1 GTQVGRLARGHAD
14 LVEVDDAPAQI
25 RGNGRDLI
33 ARALLLDG
41 GEEAGR
47 AGLEGGAL
55 RPRGQGGD
63 HGADPGRELHLLLVL
78 ALVEDLAVR
87 DRARIVEAQ
96 VVERVQD
103 RSERVRLV
111 GAGRGGG
118 EAGRQD
124 EDGGGGGEGG
134 RQR

>member
-1 GTQVGRLARGHAD
+1 
-14 LVEVDDAPAQI
+14 EVDDAPAQI

-47 AGLEGGAL
+47 AGLEGGA
-55 RPRGQGGD
+55 RRARGQGGD
-63 HGADPGRELHLLLVL
+63 HGGDPGRELHLLVVL
-78 ALVEDLAVR
+78 ALVEDLAVP

-103 RSERVRLV
+103 RSERARLA
-111 GAGRGGG
+111 GPGRGGKP
-118 EAGRQD
+118 AGRIRTGR
-124 EDGGGGGEGG
+124 GGA
-134 RQR
+134 RPRVSASPPAA